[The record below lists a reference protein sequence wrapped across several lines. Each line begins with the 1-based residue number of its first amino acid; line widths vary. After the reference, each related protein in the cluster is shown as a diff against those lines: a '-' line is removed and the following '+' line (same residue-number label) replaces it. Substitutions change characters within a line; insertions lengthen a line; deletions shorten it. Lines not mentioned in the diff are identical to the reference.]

1 MFDLISTQNLFLVG
15 LKEAVKVTYNRGT
28 KYTYPGNQIRYTLVR
43 KTGCTYMDIFTG
55 ITYPKANDV
64 SKGEEFCAE
73 IRGFITTKKYI
84 TKREATFILQE
95 LNPTYLPF
103 MSEQERNSSK
113 LNLKR

>member
-1 MFDLISTQNLFLVG
+1 MFDLISTHNLFLAG
-15 LKEAVKVTYNRGT
+15 LREAVKVTYNRGT

-43 KTGCTYMDIFTG
+43 KTGCTYKDIFTG
-55 ITYPKANDV
+55 TTYPKSDDV
-64 SKGEEFCAE
+64 SEGEEFCAE

-84 TKREATFILQE
+84 TRKEAIFILQE

>member
-1 MFDLISTQNLFLVG
+1 MFDLISTQNLFLAG
-15 LKEAVKVTYNRGT
+15 LREAVKVTYNRGT

-43 KTGCTYMDIFTG
+43 KTGCTYKDIFTG
-55 ITYPKANDV
+55 TTYPKSDDV
-64 SKGEEFCAE
+64 SEGEEFCAE

-84 TKREATFILQE
+84 TRKEAIFILQE

>member
-1 MFDLISTQNLFLVG
+1 MFDLISTQNLFLAG
-15 LKEAVKVTYNRGT
+15 LREAVKVTYNRGT

-43 KTGCTYMDIFTG
+43 KTCCTYKDIFTG
-55 ITYPKANDV
+55 TTYPKSNDV
-64 SKGEEFCAE
+64 SEGEEFCAE

-84 TKREATFILQE
+84 TRKEAIFILQE